1 MEQETIV
8 IILAALLAVSEALAL
23 IPALKSNSILQLIIN
38 VTKKLLPARK
48 TQQFDS
54 HQGH

>member
-23 IPALKSNSILQLIIN
+23 IPALKSNGILQLIIN
-38 VTKKLLPARK
+38 VTKKLLPAK
-48 TQQFDS
+48 KDPAA
-54 HQGH
+54 